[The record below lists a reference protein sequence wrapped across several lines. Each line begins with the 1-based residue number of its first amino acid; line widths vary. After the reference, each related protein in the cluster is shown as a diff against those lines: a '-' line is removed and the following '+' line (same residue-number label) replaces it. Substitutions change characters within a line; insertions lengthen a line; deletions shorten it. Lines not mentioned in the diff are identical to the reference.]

1 MAWISLTQRNKQK
14 RILHFS
20 INLLRSPMGNEN
32 SYFEAIPWIVLLNN
46 WIWPNVL
53 KRYTSIKFIR
63 YSKSF
68 IGSMGNLMLLSN
80 TIWYW
85 KLYYSYFCNT
95 NKLLDYTVYLQGNKS
110 TGNEIGISFSLLFL
124 LFLYWKCICKII
136 QSVFISYKTLSLFSF
151 AIKFFKDKKLR
162 KTCILIRIPFV
173 PHY

>member
-95 NKLLDYTVYLQGNKS
+95 NKLLDYTVGAIILLVLKLAIHLVCCFYCFYIGNVYAR
-110 TGNEIGISFSLLFL
+110 SFKACLFL
-124 LFLYWKCICKII
+124 
-136 QSVFISYKTLSLFSF
+136 
-151 AIKFFKDKKLR
+151 IKLWAYFHLQ
-162 KTCILIRIPFV
+162 
-173 PHY
+173 

>member
-53 KRYTSIKFIR
+53 KRYTSIKFTR

-80 TIWYW
+80 TIWYR

-95 NKLLDYTVYLQGNKS
+95 NKPLDYTVNS

-136 QSVFISYKTLSLFSF
+136 QSVFISYKTLSVFSF